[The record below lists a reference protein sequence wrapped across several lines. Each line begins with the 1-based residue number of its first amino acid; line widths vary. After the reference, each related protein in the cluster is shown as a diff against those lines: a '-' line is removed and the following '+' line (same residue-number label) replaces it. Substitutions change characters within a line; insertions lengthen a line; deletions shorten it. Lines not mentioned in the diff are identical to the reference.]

1 MSQMPLL
8 YAGKRDVFEG
18 VWSKYRFF
26 VPQNRRPKSG
36 GCQSLTYSQLIMNAQ
51 TPETSSSR
59 PDRTPNKGGRPRK
72 PLCERRDHVV
82 KVGFDRLNYAKL
94 KQLQQ
99 REGKSLSELVYE
111 FAVNGYIKE
120 ALPQEVV
127 RDIRALAGMA
137 NNLNQLAHEA
147 HLVCYNDVHRQNK
160 ELAQRI
166 DRLLQ
171 ALAERMK

>member
-8 YAGKRDVFEG
+8 YDEKRDVFEG

-59 PDRTPNKGGRPRK
+59 PDRSPNKGGRPKK
-72 PLCERRDHVV
+72 PLSERRDHVV

-137 NNLNQLAHEA
+137 NNLNQLAHET
-147 HLVCYNDVHRQNK
+147 HLMGYIDVHQQNK

-171 ALAERMK
+171 VLAKEM

>member
-1 MSQMPLL
+1 
-8 YAGKRDVFEG
+8 
-18 VWSKYRFF
+18 
-26 VPQNRRPKSG
+26 
-36 GCQSLTYSQLIMNAQ
+36 MNAQ

-111 FAVNGYIKE
+111 LAVNGYIKE

-147 HLVCYNDVHRQNK
+147 HLVGYYDVYQENK

-171 ALAERMK
+171 ALAKEM

>member
-147 HLVCYNDVHRQNK
+147 HLVGYNDVHRQNK

>member
-1 MSQMPLL
+1 MSLL
-8 YAGKRDVFEG
+8 YAGKRDIFEG

-51 TPETSSSR
+51 TPETSHSR
-59 PDRTPNKGGRPRK
+59 PDRSLNKGGRPRK

-137 NNLNQLAHEA
+137 NNLNQLAHET
-147 HLVCYNDVHRQNK
+147 HLMGYIDVHQQNK

-171 ALAERMK
+171 VLAKEM

>member
-1 MSQMPLL
+1 MPLL
-8 YAGKRDVFEG
+8 YDEERDVFEC

-51 TPETSSSR
+51 TPETPSSR
-59 PDRTPNKGGRPRK
+59 PDRSPSKGGRPKK
-72 PLCERRDHVV
+72 PLGERRDNVV

-94 KQLQQ
+94 KLLQQ

-111 FAVNGYIKE
+111 FAVNGYVKE

-127 RDIRALAGMA
+127 KDIRALAGMA
-137 NNLNQLAHEA
+137 NNLNQIAHEA
-147 HLVCYNDVHRQNK
+147 HLVGYMDVHQQNK
-160 ELAQRI
+160 ELAKRI
-166 DRLLQ
+166 DKLLQ
-171 ALAERMK
+171 ALAEKM